1 MNEELIDQIVAEV
14 KKRQNLPAALLI
26 GQKPAQELGFQYILE
41 GEHSAVVIGSMDAS
55 DVLHF
60 PNGECAQALLMGKP
74 VYLWQ
79 DGLRYRAFSR
89 TANRALWSKL
99 LSAERQMKQ
108 LGVQFIGAKQQKL
121 LTADEVRR
129 RLRDGQSID
138 GRLTPLARD
147 VLEGKL

>member
-1 MNEELIDQIVAEV
+1 MNEELIDKIVAEV
-14 KKRQNLPAALLI
+14 KKRQNLPTALLI
-26 GQKPAQELGFQYILE
+26 GQKPPQELGFQYILE
-41 GEHSAVVIGSMDAS
+41 GEHSAVVIGSMEAS

-60 PNGECAQALLMGKP
+60 PNEECAQALLTGKP

-89 TANRALWSKL
+89 TANRALWTKL

-108 LGVQFIGAKQQKL
+108 LGVQFIGARQQKL

-147 VLEGKL
+147 ILEGKL